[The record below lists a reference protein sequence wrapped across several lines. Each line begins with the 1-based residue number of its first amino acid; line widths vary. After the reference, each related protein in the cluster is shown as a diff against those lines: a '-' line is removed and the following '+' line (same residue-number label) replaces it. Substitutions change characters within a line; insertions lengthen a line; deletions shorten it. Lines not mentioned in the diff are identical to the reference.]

1 MNRFFIFM
9 SRKNIM
15 KVNEMNIFFF
25 SIRKEKLDKRRKL
38 KIKRENCFMLL
49 KNTLMFVLVS

>member
-9 SRKNIM
+9 SRKNIL
-15 KVNEMNIFFF
+15 KVNEMNIYFF